1 MFGAEPGLAQ
11 REQVLQERQG
21 QIKPAGIFVG
31 RGEVMHD
38 LERAGVVG
46 AEVGFH
52 ELERILQSRQD
63 RVGVVGA
70 VLPVRR
76 GLRLLQE
83 GRDVGPQLGERLLL
97 LGRQFGQRRR
107 VADTG

>member
-1 MFGAEPGLAQ
+1 MALSVWGWSGLSRALRSLSVSSYSGTARSSCSGLHVGPGEVVHALECVEMFGAEPGLAQ

-52 ELERILQSRQD
+52 ELER
-63 RVGVVGA
+63 
-70 VLPVRR
+70 
-76 GLRLLQE
+76 
-83 GRDVGPQLGERLLL
+83 
-97 LGRQFGQRRR
+97 
-107 VADTG
+107 